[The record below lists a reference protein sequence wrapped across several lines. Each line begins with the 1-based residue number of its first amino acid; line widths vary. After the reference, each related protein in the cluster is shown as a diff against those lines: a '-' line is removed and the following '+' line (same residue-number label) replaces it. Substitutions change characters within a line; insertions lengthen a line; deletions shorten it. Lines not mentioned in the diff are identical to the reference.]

1 MAKSRKKTVKPKSRK
16 SIKKNLK
23 LIKNNVERIQKI
35 YAELNK

>member
-23 LIKNNVERIQKI
+23 LIQNNVERIRKI
-35 YAELNK
+35 YVELNK